1 MYMLETQHHVTP
13 DANMAFTSHTTRS
26 YLCSVCQ
33 LCSPSLQQLG
43 SAEICTFQSWHL
55 LPAANSQVLYP
66 SLHFFAFAGSC
77 YAFAASGSLEALIA
91 ITRDSNVTSEL
102 SEAQLVEC
110 LPTADYGCDSSG
122 DCDGCQGGDPSE
134 ALAYALSE
142 WDGLASAALY
152 PYGDLIDSDTAGSCI
167 VSS

>member
-1 MYMLETQHHVTP
+1 LHLP
-13 DANMAFTSHTTRS
+13 KLAFAA
-26 YLCSVCQ
+26 CSKLTGVI
-33 LCSPSLQQLG
+33 SN
-43 SAEICTFQSWHL
+43 SAL
-55 LPAANSQVLYP
+55 L
-66 SLHFFAFAGSC
+66 AFAGSC

-122 DCDGCQGGDPSE
+122 DCDGCQGGDPSK

-142 WDGLASAALY
+142 WDGLASAAVY

-167 VSS
+167 VSSGHCLSNRKRSVSK